1 MLITECVK
9 VMLDGAQPSDVTVDS
24 SSNAPGDLPSD
35 SQKPKGW
42 SPADTDESPKLIFKI
57 NDEDDTS
64 QLYSITF
71 DETNVESVIVK
82 IKQDT
87 TVIDKIPVS
96 NTIFY
101 FDHL

>member
-1 MLITECVK
+1 
-9 VMLDGAQPSDVTVDS
+9 MLDGARPSDVTVDS

-42 SPADTDESPKLIFKI
+42 SPADTDQNPKLIYKI
-57 NDEDDTS
+57 NDADDTS
-64 QLYSITF
+64 ELFSITF

-87 TVIDKIPVS
+87 TVIDRIPVS
-96 NTIFY
+96 ITIIC